1 MAWKLDSDRPIYLQ
15 LVERIQVMIVSG
27 LYEPGA
33 KLPSVRD
40 YAAEAAV
47 NPNTMQK
54 AFAELERSGLIITQR
69 TNGRT
74 VTDDVALIKQIRN
87 QLAREQAATFMQRM
101 EELGVSKAELA
112 EILNEIQ
119 EETV

>member
-74 VTDDVALIKQIRN
+74 VTDDVALIKQVRN

-101 EELGVSKAELA
+101 EELGVSKEELA

>member
-101 EELGVSKAELA
+101 EELGVSKEELV

>member
-54 AFAELERSGLIITQR
+54 AFAELERNGLIITQR

-101 EELGVSKAELA
+101 EELGVSKEELA

>member
-47 NPNTMQK
+47 NTNTMQK

-101 EELGVSKAELA
+101 EELGVSKEELA